1 MGLIK
6 LCDYKYSAIKFF
18 NLKYTTTIENGKTLF
33 YKNGLLQ
40 KIVACQDLKRVSEK
54 AWYDALEKVLYVFC
68 ENTIRIFRLKN
79 IKYNFSFGLQGFYI
93 YSETGIYFYDY
104 KNKLEKIE
112 ILNFSIVGDIIYYL
126 DNSWCHE
133 TYLYKMVKKETSS
146 LQKKK
151 FLETCV
157 RIKPKSS
164 FEFYIVNFKDC
175 QKNINISI
183 LLEFQSEYINDQLE
197 NKDIYL
203 DLVYQDFNINNQETL
218 EYLNSNLLIRNLFVN
233 KFLELYSN
241 HLPLLNIPPHPILN
255 Q

>member
-1 MGLIK
+1 M
-6 LCDYKYSAIKFF
+6 
-18 NLKYTTTIENGKTLF
+18 LF
-33 YKNGLLQ
+33 
-40 KIVACQDLKRVSEK
+40 RS
-54 AWYDALEKVLYVFC
+54 
-68 ENTIRIFRLKN
+68 
-79 IKYNFSFGLQGFYI
+79 
-93 YSETGIYFYDY
+93 
-104 KNKLEKIE
+104 
-112 ILNFSIVGDIIYYL
+112 
-126 DNSWCHE
+126 
-133 TYLYKMVKKETSS
+133 
-146 LQKKK
+146 
-151 FLETCV
+151 CV